1 VLQLQ
6 RFAVGH
12 GLSNSRKFSAIGQ
25 NCPANVF
32 NLFANRFNR
41 RHVALCFGLWAETK
55 VGIDRESGA
64 VLARFLVRAFCLV
77 RTLTFRPLSFP
88 DFVNGRK

>member
-1 VLQLQ
+1 MLQLQ

-41 RHVALCFGLWAETK
+41 RHVALCFGLWADVK
-55 VGIDRESGA
+55 AGIDLESGA
-64 VLARFLVRAFCLV
+64 MLARFLVRAFCLV
-77 RTLTFRPLSFP
+77 RSLTIGPLSSP
-88 DFVNGRK
+88 DLVNG